1 MDDYEAIRQLTA
13 RYNFAFD
20 NLDIEGWVNCFTEDA
35 FFHRSNADRSYKG
48 SDELRQLITE
58 FSETFNGRHI
68 TTDFQIHINGDTAKM
83 SCYLQLL
90 DRGNGHK
97 VGMFVTYDD
106 ELRKVN
112 GEWKFSS
119 RKLLADEII

>member
-48 SDELRQLITE
+48 SDELTQLITE
-58 FSETFNGRHI
+58 FSETF
-68 TTDFQIHINGDTAKM
+68 
-83 SCYLQLL
+83 
-90 DRGNGHK
+90 
-97 VGMFVTYDD
+97 DD
-106 ELRKVN
+106 EWPSARRHQSQLVI
-112 GEWKFSS
+112 GG
-119 RKLLADEII
+119 